1 MVAEIQP
8 DEFNQTQRILE
19 MSTNREYDHCDAQDR
34 DHRLTTPEENT
45 IDTESIVRIAAEAAL
60 DKKATDLTL
69 LHVEG
74 LTSFCDWFVLCN
86 GSNSRQIQ
94 AIGQG
99 IVDSLKAEG
108 HKPLG
113 VEGMT
118 KSKWILIDLGDIL
131 VHVFDESMR
140 GYYDLD
146 GLWVDAPRVAPSKL
160 GIEVD
165 AEAAAAPSK

>member
-1 MVAEIQP
+1 
-8 DEFNQTQRILE
+8 
-19 MSTNREYDHCDAQDR
+19 MSTNREYDHSEVH
-34 DHRLTTPEENT
+34 HRALSLTTPEENT
-45 IDTESIVRIAAEAAL
+45 IDTRSIVRIAAEAAL

-94 AIGQG
+94 AIGQS

-113 VEGMT
+113 VEGMAQ
-118 KSKWILIDLGDIL
+118 SKWILIDLGDIL

-146 GLWVDAPRVAPSKL
+146 GLWVDAPRVPPSEL
-160 GIEVD
+160 GIEID
-165 AEAAAAPSK
+165 AEAIAAPGK